1 MEWNGHTDR
10 EQYDLMREKI
20 RRKRQ
25 KNERG
30 FVYGKE
36 NCVSVQWVWPQR
48 TDLLHRA
55 RQENETLCHLKR
67 VVSCSESIS
76 LIWKRIF
83 DISKEVNCLFWI
95 KHCHHRTNQSTGQTV
110 SLQPAPAPFL
120 EGRVGG
126 EVKGKRESGWGLSW
140 GLQTE
145 TILTAAEEYII
156 GTTRDWQIHTGF
168 GDGLHQ
174 VAVRLQPP
182 EGLQAGYTHNG
193 QERFRYSWRSRGGPG
208 DLLGSRIFTFI
219 GCDFVQFHFPGGEA
233 HPESTETA
241 AVRRELCAGWH
252 PSCPYTRS
260 QARFKS
266 WKFFPFV
273 FQSGKGWTF

>member
-95 KHCHHRTNQSTGQTV
+95 RHCHHRTNQTTGQTV

-145 TILTAAEEYII
+145 TILTAAEEYYTNNK
-156 GTTRDWQIHTGF
+156 GLANTYRVRGRAAPGRCQAATTGGSTGRLHT
-168 GDGLHQ
+168 Q
-174 VAVRLQPP
+174 RSQ
-182 EGLQAGYTHNG
+182 Q
-193 QERFRYSWRSRGGPG
+193 FRYSWRSRGGPG